1 MNSATKN
8 PYEVLELEPACSM
21 EEIKRRFRQQIAL
34 YHPDKVQHLG
44 KEIQDLAA
52 RRAAELTE
60 AYEILGNSARRTAF
74 DVHPH
79 PIPSKEPTADFPP
92 KAQAGAQ
99 PQPVSPQECRSGPGE
114 IEVSDFMRKTA
125 MTRLRKAIVEHVP
138 GADDKTLAGFDAAFF
153 SRPKWFHFKSQP
165 ALCVLARL
173 VGKVN
178 AEAVKDSW
186 RSVSRPGALLSGE
199 AYLFLMGNMLEDPR
213 ILSRAMMEQRGKI
226 NGQNGSQVFMI
237 PLNVST
243 WEVLTPCE
251 APPLLRSIIGTLR
264 SG

>member
-8 PYEVLELEPACSM
+8 PYEVLGLEPACSM
-21 EEIKRRFRQQIAL
+21 DEIKRRFRRQIAL

-52 RRAAELTE
+52 TRAAELTE
-60 AYEILGNSARRTAF
+60 AYEMLGNSARRTAF
-74 DVHPH
+74 DAQAH
-79 PIPSKEPTADFPP
+79 SLGKEHAAEFPP
-92 KAQAGAQ
+92 KAPTEVQTR
-99 PQPVSPQECRSGPGE
+99 PVSPQECKSGPGE

-125 MTRLRKAIVEHVP
+125 MTRLRKAVSEHVP

-153 SRPKWFHFKSQP
+153 SRPKWFHFKSQS
-165 ALCVLARL
+165 ALCVLGRL

-178 AEAVKDSW
+178 AEAVRDAW
-186 RSVSRPGALLSGE
+186 RAVSRPGFLPSGE
-199 AYLFLMGNMLEDPR
+199 AYLFLMGSTLDDAR
-213 ILSRAMMEQRGKI
+213 ILSRAMMEHRGKTH
-226 NGQNGSQVFMI
+226 GQNGSQVLLV

-264 SG
+264 SK